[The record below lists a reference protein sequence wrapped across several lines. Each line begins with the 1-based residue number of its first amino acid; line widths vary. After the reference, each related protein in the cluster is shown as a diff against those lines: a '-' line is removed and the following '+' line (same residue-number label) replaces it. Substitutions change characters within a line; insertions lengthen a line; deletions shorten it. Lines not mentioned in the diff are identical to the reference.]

1 MGRERESLRITWF
14 LHNVLLIEALT
25 NIWSSN
31 TDGLADRLVYTHP
44 HFALTNSGSYV
55 WVLLTVVVVCIFVKV
70 FILSLH

>member
-25 NIWSSN
+25 NMWSSN
-31 TDGLADRLVYTHP
+31 TDGLADRLVHTHP

-55 WVLLTVVVVCIFVKV
+55 
-70 FILSLH
+70 